1 MGERGLVILARPNG
15 AGKTT
20 ASKFILRDVRG
31 IAEFVN
37 ADTTASGLSAFAPE
51 RVAIK
56 AGRIVLRRIATLIV
70 QRANFAFETTLSSL
84 TFTRTIARAQ
94 PVGYD
99 VELIFLALPSA
110 EIAVARVAQR
120 GSLGGHHIPTD
131 TIRRRF
137 RRGIIN
143 LFAMYM
149 PLVNRWKVFDNYTS
163 PPTLVARGA
172 GRSKKI
178 YEESVWAKRQQ
189 QAKQS

>member
-1 MGERGLVILARPNG
+1 
-15 AGKTT
+15 
-20 ASKFILRDVRG
+20 LRDVRG

-84 TFTRTIARAQ
+84 TFTRTITRAQ

-99 VELIFLALPSA
+99 AELIFLALPSA

-120 GSLGGHHIPTD
+120 VSLGGHYIPTD
-131 TIRRRF
+131 TIRRRCQ
-137 RRGIIN
+137 RGIVN
-143 LFAMYM
+143 LFTMYM
-149 PLVNRWKVFDNYTS
+149 PLVNRWKVFDNYTN

-178 YEESVWAKRQQ
+178 YEEPVWATRQQ